1 MSKKINVIPTFLKA
15 PTFPWHFD
23 STHVW
28 AYGFPFHFSWMLQL
42 FSKLKWIWNY
52 EYEHCLF
59 LHKKNHLYK
68 CPEGDFFFFRFF
80 WIRRNKGPESSLFLF
95 LFLFLKFLGYYLLK
109 SHLANTND
117 KLFSIV
123 WDTEWNN
130 TLISWFIY
138 SLTTLYFC
146 ILNLENSKTFRFT
159 VKVSQNIK
167 LKKPSPCIFRRS
179 IGFNYV
185 ILINFLSGPHICYV

>member
-1 MSKKINVIPTFLKA
+1 MNIVSFCTRKTIYINAQQEI
-15 PTFPWHFD
+15 
-23 STHVW
+23 
-28 AYGFPFHFSWMLQL
+28 
-42 FSKLKWIWNY
+42 
-52 EYEHCLF
+52 
-59 LHKKNHLYK
+59 
-68 CPEGDFFFFRFF
+68 FFFVFFRFF
-80 WIRRNKGPESSLFLF
+80 ESGEIRDLSLPCFF
-95 LFLFLKFLGYYLLK
+95 FFFLKFLGYYLLK

-117 KLFSIV
+117 KLFSID
-123 WDTEWNN
+123 WDTEQSNI
-130 TLISWFIY
+130 LIFWFIY

-179 IGFNYV
+179 IGFSYV